1 MKKSYIKPAMTTF
14 NIEACHPLCMSVH
27 EGRGDCNQ
35 LSIKPG
41 KGSGGWESSNWG
53 PADEEIEAPKSC
65 L

>member
-14 NIEACHPLCMSVH
+14 NIEACHPLCMSMH
-27 EGRGDCNQ
+27 ESRGDCDQ

-41 KGSGGWESSNWG
+41 KGIGGWDIWG
-53 PADEEIEAPKSC
+53 PADEEVEARKSG

>member
-14 NIEACHPLCMSVH
+14 NIEACHPLCMSMH
-27 EGRGDCNQ
+27 ESRGDCEQ

-41 KGSGGWESSNWG
+41 KGIGGWDIWG
-53 PADEEIEAPKSC
+53 PADEEIEARKSG